1 MNLKRLIITLIISV
15 FSLSYTAFSSEPLA
29 AYLSNNDS
37 LWHVIDYKGAEM
49 FAPVKAFKIKGYSE
63 GMFRFLVKD
72 GLDKEWMFVDTKG
85 EIAFKPDCDNVRDF
99 HEGYA
104 VVDKYTDDSRLFSA
118 FGFYDKTGKEFV
130 PIKYAHTIRFSEG
143 LGFVMEKRSNKYIN
157 HDGKTMIVLPNSSGG
172 VFSEGLASVTNAKSL
187 MGYINKKGE
196 LQIPYRFGE
205 ARDFSGGLAA
215 VTIDA
220 AYGFINPSGE
230 LVIPYKFQI
239 VGDFKEN
246 IAKVGQYDYDY
257 MLTWGAIDKTG
268 NMIIDFQFSFLRE
281 FSEGVAAAKKNKL
294 WGFIDATGSYI
305 IEPKY
310 FFAGSFINGIAW
322 ASKREEGIRGYI
334 NKEEEYQVLI
344 PENAA
349 KVFDLRENKFVF

>member
-15 FSLSYTAFSSEPLA
+15 FSLYHTAFPSEPLA
-29 AYLSNNDS
+29 AYLSNTDS

-72 GLDKEWMFVDTKG
+72 GIDKEWMFVDAKG
-85 EIAFKPDCDNVRDF
+85 KIAFKPDCDNVGDF

-118 FGFYDKTGKEFV
+118 FGFYDKTGKEFI

-157 HDGKTMIVLPNSSGG
+157 HDGKTMIVLPHASGG
-172 VFSEGLASVTNAKSL
+172 VFSEGLASVTNTKSL

-205 ARDFSGGLAA
+205 ARDFSCGLAA

-220 AYGFINPSGE
+220 AYGFINQNAE
-230 LVIPYKFQI
+230 LVIPDKFPI

-246 IAKVGQYDYDY
+246 IAKVGKYNYDYQ
-257 MLTWGAIDKTG
+257 LTWGAIDKTG
-268 NMIIDFQFSFLRE
+268 NVIIDYQFSFLRE
-281 FSEGVAAAKKNKL
+281 FSQGVAAAKKNDL
-294 WGFIDATGSYI
+294 WGFIDAAGSYI

-310 FFAGSFINGIAW
+310 FFAGSFINDMAW
-322 ASKREEGIRGYI
+322 ASLRDEGIRGYI
-334 NKEEEYQVLI
+334 IKEEEFQVVI
-344 PENAA
+344 PEDAA